1 MKKKSELNFDNL
13 SKQIFLKHLKHYNEV
28 NIKIRF
34 LFEVYFILRAHF
46 NSDLPHF
53 EFERRGT
60 PALLEHARQRGGDQC
75 DGRHSPGPNL
85 LYSRDSQ
92 AGFI

>member
-1 MKKKSELNFDNL
+1 MFHFLIASLNKSEKKSELNFDNL

-60 PALLEHARQRGGDQC
+60 
-75 DGRHSPGPNL
+75 
-85 LYSRDSQ
+85 Q
-92 AGFI
+92 AGGRPY